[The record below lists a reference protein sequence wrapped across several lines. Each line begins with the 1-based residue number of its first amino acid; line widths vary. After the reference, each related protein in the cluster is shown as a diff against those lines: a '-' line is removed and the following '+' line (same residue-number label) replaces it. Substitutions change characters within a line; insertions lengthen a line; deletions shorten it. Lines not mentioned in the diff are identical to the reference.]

1 MSSLLAIAGFEFR
14 SRLKLISTWVYFLIF
29 FAVALL
35 WMAAA
40 GGLFK
45 DAAIAFGSGKV
56 AVNSPFALMQTVA
69 VLGMLG
75 VIVMSAIMG
84 RAVQQDFEHRT
95 QSFFFTAPI
104 EKMQYLG
111 GRFIGSLGVVL
122 IVFASIGLGCF
133 VATALPGM
141 DGRTPSA
148 RTASRPICF
157 PTHGCCCPTRC

>member
-1 MSSLLAIAGFEFR
+1 
-14 SRLKLISTWVYFLIF
+14 
-29 FAVALL
+29 
-35 WMAAA
+35 
-40 GGLFK
+40 
-45 DAAIAFGSGKV
+45 
-56 AVNSPFALMQTVA
+56 MQTVA

-133 VATALPGM
+133 VATARLPGM
-141 DGRTPSA
+141 DAERLGPNRLAAFLLPYA
-148 RTASRPICF
+148 W
-157 PTHGCCCPTRC
+157 GCCPNALLIGGLFFSLAAITRKMLPVYVGRRAGADRLACSHSS